1 MINLPNILTFIRFL
15 LIIPFYFLFIKL
27 NFNSTLLSFIIYI
40 IACITDYLDGK
51 IARKF
56 NLTTKIGVFLDP
68 LADKFLVI
76 TGFFLFSLKTNIS
89 IPIYLIILLI
99 IREIFITLLRIET
112 DFILKPLNLT
122 YDKSLKEKIDQN
134 LKLDTDKSNNYKIEN
149 KNEVNLKTSFIA
161 KIKTTIQMITL
172 IYCFI
177 VYLFSFKINIESF
190 FTKTLPLLLFILV
203 LFFAYSSAIDYI
215 KKKKEDSINTIFRLF
230 SSFFYTGYFP
240 KFPGTFSSFIFYF
253 ISYFIIKIVLF
264 SKDQNIYNFN
274 QLNNL
279 INNISILISL
289 YFFILLI
296 SSFLTI
302 LIGNK
307 SNDLYGDDD
316 PKNFT
321 LDEIAGASLSI
332 FFSFILLKLIIKN
345 NFFKIKI
352 ENFSINKDQI
362 LLFIIISLIFNFV
375 LFRFFD
381 IFKPLG
387 IKKSQ
392 KLKKGLGILID
403 DLIAGIYTFFILF
416 LIILFRFI

>member
-1 MINLPNILTFIRFL
+1 MINLPNILTFIRFF

>member
-76 TGFFLFSLKTNIS
+76 FGFLLFSLKTNIS

-112 DFILKPLNLT
+112 DFIIKPLNSN
-122 YDKSLKEKIDQN
+122 YDKNLKEKVDQN
-134 LKLDTDKSNNYKIEN
+134 LKLNTEQSNNYKIEN

-161 KIKTTIQMITL
+161 KIKTTIQMVTL

-240 KFPGTFSSFIFYF
+240 KFPGTFSSFVFYV

-279 INNISILISL
+279 INNISILISI

-307 SNDLYGDDD
+307 STDLYGDDD

-332 FFSFILLKLIIKN
+332 FFSFNLLKLIIKN
-345 NFFKIKI
+345 NFFNIKI
-352 ENFSINKDQI
+352 ENFSTNKDQI
-362 LLFIIISLIFNFV
+362 LLFIILFLIFNFV

-387 IKKSQ
+387 IKNSQ

-403 DLIAGIYTFFILF
+403 DLIAGLYTFFILF